1 MLTKPK
7 LLLYLAIL
15 VSVIFSTVYVV
26 VNGMLITEYSFLI
39 AFTSGLVFGAIWV
52 ITAKLWKDNVF
63 DELDSL
69 VNKSK
74 TKGE

>member
-74 TKGE
+74 SKGD